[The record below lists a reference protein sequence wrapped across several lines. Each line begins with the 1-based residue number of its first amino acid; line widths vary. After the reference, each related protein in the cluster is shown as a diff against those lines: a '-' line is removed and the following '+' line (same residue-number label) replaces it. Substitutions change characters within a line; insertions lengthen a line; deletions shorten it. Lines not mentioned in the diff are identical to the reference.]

1 MKVDRKLA
9 HSSIRKGAFMEILQ
23 FEGDTSQISWP
34 EGIAAELEALN
45 PIDQLRYFY
54 KDADYKRRAESIRKE
69 GGYQWRNYS
78 CYYNLPVQAI
88 ELLDGKIAAVH
99 YDGTRIVLGQ
109 TECTYYDSENNGA
122 GYKERADYASLI
134 CAEPIEFPRDFYR
147 IEGDTLF
154 LNSKT
159 PAEPHAFM
167 YVFVA
172 PWEREAEEPI
182 RHVVIED
189 DVTVVPNDILTFMTG
204 LETVRQPKSLNRV
217 LTKSLDCQTYIGGV
231 RVPKAFVSYDG
242 MLVRVQEE
250 VEEYRVL
257 DHIRSIGAY
266 AFADCPNLKRVIV
279 HAGVREIAE
288 GTFAAFGEGL
298 TICCEAEAK
307 PEGWEEDL
315 AREGGPQVIWG
326 YKG

>member
-1 MKVDRKLA
+1 
-9 HSSIRKGAFMEILQ
+9 MEILQ
-23 FEGDTSQISWP
+23 FEGDASQISWP

-45 PIDQLRYFY
+45 PVDQLRYFY
-54 KDADYKRRAESIRKE
+54 KDADYQRRTEALRKE
-69 GGYQWRNYS
+69 GAYQWRNYS

-109 TECTYYDSENNGA
+109 TECTYSDSENNGA

-134 CAEPIEFPRDFYR
+134 CAEPIDFPRDFYR
-147 IEGDTLF
+147 IEGDTLV

-159 PAEPHAFM
+159 PTEPHAFM
-167 YVFVA
+167 YVFVV

-189 DVTVVPNDILTFMTG
+189 DVTAVPNDVLTFMTG
-204 LETVRQPKSLNRV
+204 LETVHQPASINRV
-217 LTKSLDCQTYIGGV
+217 LTKSPDCQTYIGGI
-231 RVPKAFVSYDG
+231 RVPKAFVSCEG

-257 DHIRSIGAY
+257 DHIRSIGTH
-266 AFADCPNLKRVIV
+266 AFADCPKLKRVII
-279 HAGVREIAE
+279 HAGVKELAE
-288 GTFAAFGEGL
+288 GAFAAFGEDL
-298 TICCEAEAK
+298 VICCEAESK

-315 AREGGPQVIWG
+315 DREGGPQVVWG
-326 YKG
+326 YRG